1 MNSQKI
7 SVALVLASDK
17 LKASNFV
24 CCLNKIHWFKDNNG
38 CINSQSVLQ
47 HSISIEHVII
57 QLSLT
62 DIIVPMGVSTESTAI
77 FSIRIFYN
85 SFFSPHFVP
94 AASNFKPIWQRQ
106 AAWIIEIKEIYSL
119 SHIKIYS
126 LHSLMTLFHDL
137 ASGLW
142 RNALVYTNQAFFIF
156 FSTFLPLKCK
166 KVHINNTTSIIS

>member
-1 MNSQKI
+1 MS
-7 SVALVLASDK
+7 
-17 LKASNFV
+17 
-24 CCLNKIHWFKDNNG
+24 LN
-38 CINSQSVLQ
+38 L
-47 HSISIEHVII
+47 
-57 QLSLT
+57 LSLNRDYT
-62 DIIVPMGVSTESTAI
+62 VFFTTH
-77 FSIRIFYN
+77 FSVWSRHLW
-85 SFFSPHFVP
+85 SSPIKPFAP
-94 AASNFKPIWQRQ
+94 AASNFKPTWQRQ

-166 KVHINNTTSIIS
+166 KLLTILLQSYHNFDWLLGNICLWSTMLLLEKYLL